1 MISFKVYFTS
11 IILNYHLI
19 CQTVFIAAM
28 SIGTCCASSIFR
40 IVRWDF
46 GWLVLCSNF
55 REFNAV
61 ASSDES
67 CKVFCEN
74 VVREDLGNAAGWL
87 HQLLCFFFEFYPVI
101 SVTWATVKYMWF
113 ILDDELKER
122 TLFYKFWSFFVF
134 SRAMFTDSAEYI
146 PIFRST
152 VLPRLAIIFMGA
164 HAELSD
170 SLQIIVTKVSINVF
184 FGLNGRLDYGVP

>member
-1 MISFKVYFTS
+1 MIGAITGSPPKLKNIYYIFYIWIKCRILWYLFKVYFTS

-28 SIGTCCASSIFR
+28 SIGTCFASSIFR

-134 SRAMFTDSAEYI
+134 SRES
-146 PIFRST
+146 S
-152 VLPRLAIIFMGA
+152 
-164 HAELSD
+164 
-170 SLQIIVTKVSINVF
+170 NVHRF
-184 FGLNGRLDYGVP
+184 CWVHPHI